1 MDLATIIGLVLAVA
15 SLIGAFLVEAMDLA
29 PPPLFFGLIQVTAIM
44 IVFGGTTATLLV
56 SYPLETVIRTLTK
69 ALLKGFFPK
78 GEHDGAHVVDIFV
91 RLSEKARREGLLSLE
106 EEEAALHDDFLK
118 KGIGLVVDGQD
129 PELIRAVLE
138 IEVEQMRARHEESA
152 KLLEKAGAFAPTM
165 GIIGTVMG
173 LINVLAN
180 LSDPSQLGPKVSVA
194 FVATL
199 YGVMSANL
207 FWIPL
212 GNKLKVRSEEEAIVK
227 VMMIEGILAVQAGEN
242 PRIIK
247 EKLEGFLPPAA
258 RARKVVEEAA
268 PAEEIGEPEPVGAR

>member
-1 MDLATIIGLVLAVA
+1 MDLPTILGLVLSVA
-15 SLIGAFLVEAMDLA
+15 FLIGAFIIEAMDLA
-29 PPPLFFGLIQVTAIM
+29 PAPMFFGLIQMTAAM
-44 IVFGGTTATLLV
+44 IVFGGTAAALLV
-56 SYPLETVIRTLTK
+56 SYPLEVVIHALSK
-69 ALLKGFFPK
+69 AMLKGFLFK
-78 GEHDGAHVVDIFV
+78 EEHDGAHIVETFV

-106 EEEAALHDDFLK
+106 EEESALNNDFLK

-138 IEVEQMRARHEESA
+138 IDVAEMGARHEESA
-152 KLLEKAGAFAPTM
+152 KLLDKAGAFAPTM

-212 GNKLKVRSEEEAIVK
+212 GNKLKVRSE
-227 VMMIEGILAVQAGEN
+227 GET
-242 PRIIK
+242 I
-247 EKLEGFLPPAA
+247 
-258 RARKVVEEAA
+258 
-268 PAEEIGEPEPVGAR
+268 